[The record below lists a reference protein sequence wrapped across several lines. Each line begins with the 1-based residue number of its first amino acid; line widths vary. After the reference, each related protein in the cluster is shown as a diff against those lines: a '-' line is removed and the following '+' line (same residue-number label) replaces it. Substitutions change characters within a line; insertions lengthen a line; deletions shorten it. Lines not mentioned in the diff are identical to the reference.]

1 MTNGEAKLSYR
12 DLVRSA
18 EEYHLL
24 VFGTPLNLAG
34 ESLTVVQQT
43 INAIEQYISAMQ
55 LSFNGREVLR
65 VRGWQIEEHEPLLI
79 QIAEELAGER
89 EFDTEGN
96 TFIAPLKVN

>member
-1 MTNGEAKLSYR
+1 MAKISYT

-18 EEYHLL
+18 EEYHLH

-34 ESLTVVQQT
+34 EPTTTIQQT

-55 LSFNGREVLR
+55 LSFSGREILR
-65 VRGWQIEEHEPLLI
+65 TRGWQIEEHEPLLI
-79 QIAEELAGER
+79 QIAEELAGAR

-96 TFIAPLKVN
+96 TFSTIIKLN